1 MHIKSQV
8 SNSIEIYNSGGET
21 QIEVKFEKETV
32 WLNLNQIS
40 KLFGRDKSVISR
52 HLRNIYQ
59 EEELEKEVTVAKN
72 ATVQIEGK
80 RKVTRDI
87 EFYNLDVIISVGYR
101 VNSKQGTQFRIWA
114 TNKLK
119 EFLIQG
125 YSINQSR
132 LNQLKQSIKLI
143 QTSTKELDSDQSKEI
158 VTVLTDFALGLDIL
172 DQYDKQSLKIKE
184 VSKKTI
190 YKIEYEEV
198 IEAIEQLKEK
208 FGGSDLFGNEKDDSF
223 KSSIASIDQTFDG
236 KELYQSIE
244 EKSANLLY
252 FVVKNHS
259 FSDGNKRIAAWLFV
273 WYLNKNKYLYNKAG
287 KVVIE
292 NNALASLTLMIA
304 LSKPGDK
311 ELMIRVI
318 INSINKLNK

>member
-1 MHIKSQV
+1 V